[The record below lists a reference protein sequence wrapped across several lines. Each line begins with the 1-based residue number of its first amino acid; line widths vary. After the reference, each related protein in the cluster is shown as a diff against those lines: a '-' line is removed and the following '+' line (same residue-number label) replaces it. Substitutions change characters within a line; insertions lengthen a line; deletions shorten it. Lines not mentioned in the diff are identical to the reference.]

1 MLEIGMFIKD
11 LLSVRC
17 VPIGRTTES
26 KPLGTK
32 FPGEMLSKPSGAAP
46 FRIYS

>member
-1 MLEIGMFIKD
+1 MEIGMFIKD

-17 VPIGRTTES
+17 APIGQTTES

-32 FPGEMLSKPSGAAP
+32 FPGEMLSKPSGAATY
-46 FRIYS
+46 RIYS

>member
-17 VPIGRTTES
+17 VPTES